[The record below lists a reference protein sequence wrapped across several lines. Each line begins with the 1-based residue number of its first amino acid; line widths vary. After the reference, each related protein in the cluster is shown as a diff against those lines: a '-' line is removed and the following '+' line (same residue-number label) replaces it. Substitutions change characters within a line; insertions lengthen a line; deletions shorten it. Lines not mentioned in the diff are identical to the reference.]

1 MQGKTRANQVSALL
15 SNWTIAEKSLQSALN
30 STGVAVNENKIYLDS
45 IQGRLATLKATAQ
58 GFANDI
64 IDPNWIKWVVTLG
77 DYLVRGFD
85 FIMTIDDKAFKGLID
100 LLSEQTSGLKELQ
113 DVFLLPELSDR
124 FKMLEKYVEIF
135 GKIPSLIGAITAAL
149 TIARKQTAILPSNI
163 VADKKKERT
172 YNKPLIGNVDKS
184 VFDNFNENVFNNGNS
199 DEYKRLLG
207 YVSESQPTFGK
218 AKDSLDDYLSSCI
231 KLNEEANP
239 ENYKKFIQEK
249 AQENYG
255 GFFGLM
261 RFNEDYNKLRQS
273 EQPEV
278 TPAVDGNTLQDDIQ
292 DVMEDSAENSGQ
304 FFEEMIA
311 RAAENGTEEQQKAT
325 VRRYKRKNRRA
336 RRAEERN
343 VSANVFAAPDEL
355 TGQISRPV
363 NRRSRAFEFSDVE
376 QLIENL
382 NIDQEQIDRAE
393 ASLPPL
399 TLEFRGQIDDQQIQ
413 EATQDVQE
421 AAESAANNSED
432 SGIVDTLI
440 ESGIEAMS
448 ETTLETSEDS
458 NEQLD
463 NLQEGI
469 EQVNEQSQD
478 TQDNMESVAE
488 QTGDATDAQR
498 GMLAAISGLHP
509 EYEAWRRQNPDGN
522 MQQYAGQLIK
532 TKAAQFAAQA
542 GQAAFNAAVSFGISA
557 IITGIV
563 SQLTSAINYYKDL
576 AEAGKELSDQFEKST
591 EELDD
596 FVEKFKEY
604 KEQLYSG
611 NLTEAEAYDTR
622 SKLLDLQQ
630 QMIDTYGEEV
640 NGINLV
646 NGSLES
652 QIQLMEK
659 LGGSKSSNYLS
670 ENAQAINQAEKALD
684 KPRWFAPKMSVNT
697 SMENW
702 FANDYQIEQSKLT
715 GLTTPDA
722 FGYQGEEVA
731 NEVNRI
737 IKKSG
742 LTFTGGFLSA
752 VNMTDTETIEAW
764 ETLATEL
771 RKSKLI
777 DTNEI
782 ESLLN
787 QISEEINDL
796 NDETYQNN
804 MAIKQQASIARIM
817 ENDDYLTTYD
827 DITTEIEN
835 YRDAIARG
843 DQAFAAQSLQ
853 TLKNFETN
861 ISNDSEMDKW
871 VREYFLEMFD
881 GISQQMR
888 EAEYRDQL
896 SQNNSEAKNNAQN
909 IISQYFEG
917 MDDQTIK
924 AVQVGTEE
932 YNALMD
938 LVDESPVESIEELI
952 NAWVELGLV
961 ESKVVDETQQTAK
974 SFEQQSE
981 EISKQ
986 LSNVDAVDSAM
997 NTLMSGGELDYSILT
1012 SLLKIYPELIDDL
1025 EMTQRGY
1032 KVSTEALQKMRN
1044 AQLKDVKLDI
1054 TENISEAR
1062 KEIRKLYKDNQ
1073 KLNEKI
1079 TDNKQTKK
1087 SLADWKNTISEVDN
1101 EIGNIRHQMQLN
1113 EFTGIT
1119 GLTNE
1124 INDISAEISEA
1135 EQHIANGDY
1144 VEQYTNKLN
1153 GLKQEYSQVS
1163 DAIQETKTENK
1174 HLFDDMERRAGT
1186 TNYETMEN
1194 QLEQN
1199 VKYREQV
1206 IAAQE
1211 QEGFVLDENNNLVTK
1226 QGKTYQDITKENE
1239 NYNKKIDENNK
1250 QIKQQNRLIKQ
1261 QQFLWRSLAAD
1272 LPDYPSQVKEVV
1284 EEGKTTTD
1292 LVAQMNEEYD
1302 KYGSISISTATQFM
1316 ESIPNWMDYIS
1327 IDENGVISMVD
1338 GVYEE
1343 ILDEATGYTEKM
1355 EKLNIAESGITAG
1368 KDIVGDKTLKTLINQ
1383 YKRSGVDV
1391 EYNDQEDFLTNL
1403 DTLRTALMKSNKLD
1417 DTVATTLD
1425 QLEAE
1430 YIDALAEL
1438 DSAKN
1443 AKTMLDKA
1451 KNSVI
1456 QHEDVTEFEK
1466 QVEDWNKQ
1474 VQNDQLSEN
1483 DFADLYNEALNNIKD
1498 NPYYDEDDQKKIE
1511 EFLTTNRSQLKD
1523 ASQRTFDDAK
1533 LIIDN
1538 AREDLQMSIL
1548 EYKDAYK
1555 ALNETYFGP
1564 NSLLG
1569 NTEDGK
1575 KQYAENLREIEKL
1588 SSEAYDN
1595 IISRFQSSIDF
1606 GKIIDPNII
1615 NDLADVFKGQELPD
1629 AVAQVIQK
1637 GIETGIWNATDLA
1650 TVAPYLTEA
1659 LLAGSDVNSEA
1670 YQNAINQQKDYVISA
1685 FEDEKTQLDNQL
1697 EAGLISSGDFIDEY
1711 TKLWEKYYKDKKE
1724 FAEEDLQTQKD
1735 ILEAQK
1741 NQIQEQIDAL
1751 EAYSETQ
1758 TEPYQAEIDAL
1769 NEVKDKYSEVMDEK
1783 IDALQK
1789 QKDALDKINEEQER
1803 ENDLLEKKKALEKAS
1818 IKNRIVLTNNG
1829 WEARRDEE
1837 AYNEAK
1843 KEYED
1848 AKKTEQTELLEQQIE
1863 ALQNEKEAREKSI
1876 EKEITAREDAISKI
1890 EAPINNLTKVLAAL
1904 IAEQHNIDPKFIAD
1918 ALSSKSGQD
1927 AIDILNRELGF
1938 SQRQEAQYGV
1948 DVPNDLLT
1956 VDDARDIAKDAAKN
1970 NKTTDE
1976 YAAGLGLSL
1985 GEAVTDANQKAIDE
1999 LLAEYNKLVANRKAK
2014 GSDYEFEGHIGKVDY
2029 NNRPINLNEDDYNT
2043 LLGTTLSYESIAN
2056 MFDEYLKGNNI
2067 ESEELWN
2074 ICEALWD
2081 IVETNE
2087 NMHFNVSPLRPDG
2100 TAITNLNGNDDQF
2113 FGGIYDYILSQLT
2126 NGIRLEDMDIFMGG
2140 NYASGDEA
2148 ARAAQEAH
2156 NDSARIYDLE
2166 ADILRRL
2173 IALGYD
2179 VNKLDGVKYTGEIP
2193 VQANNNNKNSA
2204 TSNTQHAAD
2213 NTDLNTNTTSTD
2225 KNTEAL
2231 NDLTTAITG
2240 IDNNTAEADTVTAGG
2255 FNLVADPETGKLTKK
2270 PIMVG
2275 DKQIEGQKIRAVTK
2289 SEWGKK
2295 HNKNEWSPNN
2305 KNIVPLDSLDMSFI
2319 TDSKLLG
2326 FVNAARNWT
2335 SNIRQGMINIPRA
2348 ADIAATSL
2356 VQPTATVGAPVF
2368 NCNITVEGNADKKT
2382 VQAFKTEL
2390 HNELCEYTDQLYN
2403 SLHNS
2408 FIRQKN
2414 KK

>member
-255 GFFGLM
+255 GFFGLL

-278 TPAVDGNTLQDDIQ
+278 TPAVDGNTLQDEIQ
-292 DVMEDSAENSGQ
+292 DVMESSAENSGQ

-311 RAAENGTEEQQKAT
+311 QAAENGTEEQQKAT
-325 VRRYKRKNRRA
+325 VRRYKRKNRQE

-343 VSANVFAAPDEL
+343 VSANVFATPDEL
-355 TGQISRPV
+355 EDRISRPV

-432 SGIVDTLI
+432 SGIIDTMI
-440 ESGIEAMS
+440 ESGTEAMT
-448 ETTLETSEDS
+448 EATFETSEDS

-488 QTGDATDAQR
+488 QTGDATNAQR
-498 GMLAAISGLHP
+498 GMLAAISRLHP
-509 EYEAWRRQNPDGN
+509 EFAAWKQQNPDGT
-522 MQQYAGQLIK
+522 MQQYAGKLLQ
-532 TKAAQFAAQA
+532 TKAAQFGAQA
-542 GQAAFNAAVSFGISA
+542 AQAAFNAAVSWGISA
-557 IITGIV
+557 IITGLV

-611 NLTEAEAYDTR
+611 TLTESEAYDTR

-630 QMIDTYGEEV
+630 KMIDTYGEEV

-652 QIQLMEK
+652 QISLMER
-659 LGGSKSSNYLS
+659 LGGQKASDYLS
-670 ENAQAINQAEKALD
+670 ENASAIRNAEKQLD
-684 KPRWFAPKMSVNT
+684 KPVMNSIIT
-697 SMENW
+697 SGAE
-702 FANDYQIEQSKLT
+702 KLYRRSHQ
-715 GLTTPDA
+715 
-722 FGYQGEEVA
+722 GYKGYKNKQTEDEIR
-731 NEVNRI
+731 RI
-737 IKKSG
+737 IKQSG
-742 LTFTGGFLSA
+742 ISLDATSLTADG
-752 VNMTDTETIEAW
+752 MTTEDAIEAW
-764 ETLATEL
+764 TTLATEI
-771 RKSKLI
+771 RKSPLLDNDEFATLLDSISK
-777 DTNEI
+777 EI
-782 ESLLN
+782 EALDN
-787 QISEEINDL
+787 
-796 NDETYQNN
+796 ETYQNN
-804 MAIKQQASIARIM
+804 QTIKQQASIARIM

-827 DITTEIEN
+827 EITTEIEN

-853 TLKNFETN
+853 TLKNFETS

-888 EAEYRDQL
+888 EAEYRDL
-896 SQNNSEAKNNAQN
+896 LTQNNSEVKNNAQN

-932 YNALMD
+932 YNTLMD
-938 LVDESPVESIEELI
+938 LVDEAPVESIEELI
-952 NAWVELGLV
+952 NAWVELGMV
-961 ESKVVDETQQTAK
+961 ESKVVDETQQNVK

-986 LSNVDAVDSAM
+986 LSNVDTVDSAM
-997 NTLMSGGELDYSILT
+997 NTLMSGGELDYSTLT

-1062 KEIRKLYKDNQ
+1062 KEIRELYKDNQ
-1073 KLNEKI
+1073 KLNKKI
-1079 TDNKQTKK
+1079 TDNKQLKK
-1087 SLADWKNTISEVDN
+1087 SMTDWKDAISGLDGEIDN
-1101 EIGNIRHQMQLN
+1101 IKRQIQGYNYLDENGILNIDIDEFRSTRSLILKEIQKAKQN
-1113 EFTGIT
+1113 
-1119 GLTNE
+1119 
-1124 INDISAEISEA
+1124 
-1135 EQHIANGDY
+1135 IANGNNVEYYTQQLNVLQSDY
-1144 VEQYTNKLN
+1144 QKIKDIIQDNRKLT
-1153 GLKQEYSQVS
+1153 GEMFEY
-1163 DAIQETKTENK
+1163 
-1174 HLFDDMERRAGT
+1174 AGT
-1186 TNYETMEN
+1186 DDYERMSELLEIN
-1194 QLEQN
+1194 Q
-1199 VKYREQV
+1199 KYRDEV
-1206 IAAQE
+1206 VTAQE

-1261 QQFLWRSLAAD
+1261 QQFLWRSLAAG

-1284 EEGKTTTD
+1284 EDGKTTTD

-1316 ESIPNWMDYIS
+1316 ESMPNWMDYIS
-1327 IDENGVISMVD
+1327 IDKNGVISMVD

-1343 ILDEATGYTEKM
+1343 ILEEATGYTEKL
-1355 EKLNIAESGITAG
+1355 EKLDIAESSVTAG
-1368 KDIVGDKTLKTLINQ
+1368 KDIVGDKVLKTLINQ

-1403 DTLRTALMKSNKLD
+1403 DNLRTALMKSNKLD

-1425 QLEAE
+1425 QLETE

-1443 AKTMLDKA
+1443 AKAMLDKA

-1456 QHEDVTEFEK
+1456 QHEDVTKFEK
-1466 QVEDWNKQ
+1466 QVENWNKQ
-1474 VQNDQLSEN
+1474 VQNDQMSEN
-1483 DFADLYNEALNNIKD
+1483 EFANLYDNALNNIKD

-1511 EFLTTNRSQLKD
+1511 DFLTTNRSQLKD

-1548 EYKDAYK
+1548 EYKDAYT

-1595 IISRFQSSIDF
+1595 ITSRFQSAIDF

-1615 NDLADVFKGQELPD
+1615 NDLANVFKGQELPN

-1650 TVAPYLTEA
+1650 TIAPYLTEA

-1685 FEDEKTQLDNQL
+1685 FEYEKTQLDNQL

-1735 ILEAQK
+1735 ILEAHKSEIQK
-1741 NQIQEQIDAL
+1741 QIDAL
-1751 EAYSETQ
+1751 EAYSENQ
-1758 TEPYQAEIDAL
+1758 TEPYQNEIDAL
-1769 NEVKDKYSEVMDEK
+1769 NDVKDAYDDMMDDR
-1783 IDALQK
+1783 IDALEEEK
-1789 QKDALDKINEEQER
+1789 KAIEKKNDEQE
-1803 ENDLLEKKKALEKAS
+1803 EANDLQEKWLNLQKAS
-1818 IKNRIVLTNNG
+1818 MNKRLVYMGNG
-1829 WEARRDEE
+1829 GWQLKRDEE
-1837 AYNEAK
+1837 EYNNAKKEYDEAK
-1843 KEYED
+1843 KED
-1848 AKKTEQTELLEQQIE
+1848 ATSKLDKAIDK
-1863 ALQNEKEAREKSI
+1863 LQEEKEARDKAIDKDI
-1876 EKEITAREDAISKI
+1876 EAREDAIKRI
-1890 EAPINNLTKVLAAL
+1890 QKPIDDLTKVLTL
-1904 IAEQHNIDPKFIAD
+1904 LVTEQQNIDPEFIAQLLNTESAD
-1918 ALSSKSGQD
+1918 EALALINKKNSFGQ
-1927 AIDILNRELGF
+1927 E
-1938 SQRQEAQYGV
+1938 QEAKYGV
-1948 DVPNDLLT
+1948 DANYDQLT
-1956 VDDARDIAKDAAKN
+1956 TETINKLAKEAEKRN
-1970 NKTTDE
+1970 QTLDE
-1976 YAAGLGLSL
+1976 YAKSLGLNLS
-1985 GEAVTDANQKAIDE
+1985 ETVTNANQNTIDK
-1999 LLAEYNKLVANRKAK
+1999 LLDEYNKLVSDRKSK
-2014 GSDYEFEGHIGKVDY
+2014 GSDYGEVGHIGKVDY

-2067 ESEELWN
+2067 ESKELWN

-2140 NYASGDEA
+2140 NYASGEIADK
-2148 ARAAQEAH
+2148 AAQEAH
-2156 NDSARIYDLE
+2156 NDSAKMYDQE
-2166 ADILRRL
+2166 AEILRQL

-2179 VNKLDGVKYTGEIP
+2179 VNQLDGVKYTGEIP
-2193 VQANNNNKNSA
+2193 NQPETK
-2204 TSNTQHAAD
+2204 D
-2213 NTDLNTNTTSTD
+2213 NTKSTD
-2225 KNTEAL
+2225 ANTDAINKNTEAVEKAAA
-2231 NDLTTAITG
+2231 TTADT
-2240 IDNNTAEADTVTAGG
+2240 TADAT
-2255 FNLVADPETGKLTKK
+2255 ETNKNFDANSYLIGSN
-2270 PIMVG
+2270 
-2275 DKQIEGQKIRAVTK
+2275 DKQILNDGKPIKPLTHDEWAKKHKVSEWAPDGKHVNENMTMEQYEQLKKGQKNGIIPA
-2289 SEWGKK
+2289 S
-2295 HNKNEWSPNN
+2295 
-2305 KNIVPLDSLDMSFI
+2305 IVDIADI
-2319 TDSKLLG
+2319 TDEQLKQFLE
-2326 FVNAARNWT
+2326 AIQ
-2335 SNIRQGMINIPRA
+2335 SNTKITPQNISP
-2348 ADIAATSL
+2348 TTTTT
-2356 VQPTATVGAPVF
+2356 TATAAEAINQNVTNAPII
-2368 NCNITVEGNADKKT
+2368 NQTITIEGSADKKT
-2382 VQAFKTEL
+2382 IAEFKTVMDDKLVECMNYL
-2390 HNELCEYTDQLYN
+2390 GTSMNN
-2403 SLHNS
+2403 A
-2408 FIRQKN
+2408 FMRQIN
-2414 KK
+2414 KS

>member
-100 LLSEQTSGLKELQ
+100 FLSEQTSGLKELQ

-163 VADKKKERT
+163 IADKKKERT

-255 GFFGLM
+255 GFFGLL
-261 RFNEDYNKLRQS
+261 RFNEDYNSLRQS

-278 TPAVDGNTLQDDIQ
+278 TPAVDSNTLQDEIQ
-292 DVMEDSAENSGQ
+292 DVMENSAETSEQ

-311 RAAENGTEEQQKAT
+311 RATENGTEEQEKAT
-325 VRRYKRKNRRA
+325 VRRYKRKNRQK

-343 VSANVFAAPDEL
+343 VSTNVFATPDEL
-355 TGQISRPV
+355 AGRISRPV
-363 NRRSRAFEFSDVE
+363 NRRSRAFEFSDAQ
-376 QLIENL
+376 QLIERL
-382 NIDQEQIDRAE
+382 DIDQEQIDRAE
-393 ASLPPL
+393 DSLPPL

-440 ESGIEAMS
+440 ESGTEAMN
-448 ETTLETSEDS
+448 EATLETSEES
-458 NEQLD
+458 SEQLD

-469 EQVNEQSQD
+469 AQVNEQSQD

-488 QTGDATDAQR
+488 QTGDATNAQR

-532 TKAAQFAAQA
+532 TKVAQFAAQA
-542 GQAAFNAAVSFGISA
+542 GQAAFNAAVSWGISA
-557 IITGIV
+557 IITGLV

-576 AEAGKELSDQFEKST
+576 AESGKELSDQFEKST

-611 NLTEAEAYDTR
+611 TLTESEAYDTR

-652 QIQLMEK
+652 QMQLMEK

-684 KPRWFAPKMSVNT
+684 KSRWFAPKTSVGT

-702 FANDYQIEQSKLT
+702 FANDYSIAQHKLT
-715 GLTTPDA
+715 GLTTPGA

-742 LTFTGGFLSA
+742 LTFTEGYLSA

-853 TLKNFETN
+853 TLKNFETS

-888 EAEYRDQL
+888 EAEYRDLL

-961 ESKVVDETQQTAK
+961 EPKVVDETQQTAK

-981 EISKQ
+981 EISQQ
-986 LSNVDAVDSAM
+986 LSNVNAVDSAM
-997 NTLMSGGELDYSILT
+997 NTLMSGGELDYSTLT

-1025 EMTQRGY
+1025 EMTQKGY

-1062 KEIRKLYKDNQ
+1062 QKIRKLYKDNQ
-1073 KLNEKI
+1073 NLNKKI
-1079 TDNKQTKK
+1079 ADNKQTKK
-1087 SLADWKNTISEVDN
+1087 SLADWKSAISEVDN

-1119 GLTNE
+1119 ELTNE
-1124 INDISAEISEA
+1124 FNDISAQIQNA
-1135 EQHIANGDY
+1135 EQHISDGDD
-1144 VEQYTNKLN
+1144 VEFFTYQLSN
-1153 GLKQEYSQVS
+1153 LKEEYQQV
-1163 DAIQETKTENK
+1163 DTAIQEVKNENQD
-1174 HLFDDMERRAGT
+1174 LFEDMERRAGT
-1186 TNYETMEN
+1186 TDYEAMKN

-1239 NYNKKIDENNK
+1239 SYNKKIDENNK
-1250 QIKQQNRLIKQ
+1250 QIEQQNRLIKQ
-1261 QQFLWRSLAAD
+1261 QQFLWRSLAAG

-1284 EEGKTTTD
+1284 ENGKTTTD

-1316 ESIPNWMDYIS
+1316 ESMPNWMDYIS

-1338 GVYEE
+1338 GVYEK

-1355 EKLNIAESGITAG
+1355 EKLNIAESSITSG
-1368 KDIVGDKTLKTLINQ
+1368 KDMVGDITLKTLINWH
-1383 YKRSGVDV
+1383 KRSGVDI
-1391 EYNDQEDFLTNL
+1391 EYNDQEDYLTNL
-1403 DTLRTALMKSNKLD
+1403 DNLRTALMKSDKLD
-1417 DTVATTLD
+1417 DKVAAQLD
-1425 QLEAE
+1425 RLETE

-1438 DSAKN
+1438 DSAKS
-1443 AKTMLDKA
+1443 AKEMLDKA

-1456 QHEDVTEFEK
+1456 QHEDVTNFEK

-1474 VQNDQLSEN
+1474 VQNDQMSEN
-1483 DFADLYNEALNNIKD
+1483 EFANLYDNELNNIKD

-1511 EFLTTNRSQLKD
+1511 DFLTTNRSQLKD

-1538 AREDLQMSIL
+1538 AREDLQMSVL
-1548 EYKDAYK
+1548 EYRDAYA
-1555 ALNETYFGP
+1555 ALNEKYYAPGKD
-1564 NSLLG
+1564 LG
-1569 NTEDGK
+1569 NTEDDK
-1575 KQYAENLREIEKL
+1575 KQYAANLREIEKL

-1595 IISRFQSSIDF
+1595 ITSRFQSAIDF

-1615 NDLADVFKGQELPD
+1615 NDLTDVFKGQELPD

-1650 TVAPYLTEA
+1650 TIAPYLTEA

-1670 YQNAINQQKDYVISA
+1670 YQNAISQQKDYVISA
-1685 FEDEKTQLDNQL
+1685 FEYEKTQLDNQL

-1735 ILEAQK
+1735 ILEAHKSEIQK
-1741 NQIQEQIDAL
+1741 QIDAL
-1751 EAYSETQ
+1751 EAYSENQ
-1758 TEPYQAEIDAL
+1758 TEPYQNEIDAL
-1769 NEVKDKYSEVMDEK
+1769 NDVKDAYDDMMDDR
-1783 IDALQK
+1783 IDALEEEK
-1789 QKDALDKINEEQER
+1789 KAIEKKNEEQE
-1803 ENDLLEKKKALEKAS
+1803 EANDLQEKWLNLQKAS
-1818 IKNRIVLTNNG
+1818 MNKRLVYMGNG
-1829 WEARRDEE
+1829 GWQLKRDEE
-1837 AYNEAK
+1837 EYNNAKKEYDEAK
-1843 KEYED
+1843 KED
-1848 AKKTEQTELLEQQIE
+1848 ATAKIDEAIEKLEE
-1863 ALQNEKEAREKSI
+1863 EKEARDKAIDEDI
-1876 EKEITAREDAISKI
+1876 EERNKAIDRIQK
-1890 EAPINNLTKVLAAL
+1890 PIDNLTKAL
-1904 IAEQHNIDPKFIAD
+1904 TRMMAEQNNIDPQFLEK
-1918 ALSSKSGQD
+1918 
-1927 AIDILNRELGF
+1927 ILNSKDGTEALDFYNQGLAF
-1938 SQRQEAQYGV
+1938 SQQQEAKYGV
-1948 DVPNDLLT
+1948 DVPNNTLT
-1956 VDDARDIAKDAAKN
+1956 VGDAKAIAEEVAKN
-1970 NKTTDE
+1970 NQTSQQKAENTGLNLGGKDTNTS
-1976 YAAGLGLSL
+1976 AAETKDDTKS
-1985 GEAVTDANQKAIDE
+1985 TDANTDAI
-1999 LLAEYNKLVANRKAK
+1999 N
-2014 GSDYEFEGHIGKVDY
+2014 
-2029 NNRPINLNEDDYNT
+2029 
-2043 LLGTTLSYESIAN
+2043 
-2056 MFDEYLKGNNI
+2056 
-2067 ESEELWN
+2067 
-2074 ICEALWD
+2074 
-2081 IVETNE
+2081 
-2087 NMHFNVSPLRPDG
+2087 
-2100 TAITNLNGNDDQF
+2100 
-2113 FGGIYDYILSQLT
+2113 
-2126 NGIRLEDMDIFMGG
+2126 
-2140 NYASGDEA
+2140 
-2148 ARAAQEAH
+2148 
-2156 NDSARIYDLE
+2156 
-2166 ADILRRL
+2166 
-2173 IALGYD
+2173 
-2179 VNKLDGVKYTGEIP
+2179 
-2193 VQANNNNKNSA
+2193 
-2204 TSNTQHAAD
+2204 
-2213 NTDLNTNTTSTD
+2213 
-2225 KNTEAL
+2225 KNTEAVEKAAATTADTMAAATETNKNFDANSYLIDSNGEQVL
-2231 NDLTTAITG
+2231 NDGKPIKALTHDEWAKKHKVSEWATPGRSVNENMTMEQYETLKKGQKNGIIPASIVDIADITDAQLKQFLEAIQSNTK
-2240 IDNNTAEADTVTAGG
+2240 IAPQNVNTAMKPIADMANEAIQTYNSSPIINFSVQVDGS
-2255 FNLVADPETGKLTKK
+2255 ADEKTIQAMETKIGNMLISYTDKLTSS
-2270 PIMVG
+2270 I
-2275 DKQIEGQKIRAVTK
+2275 
-2289 SEWGKK
+2289 
-2295 HNKNEWSPNN
+2295 
-2305 KNIVPLDSLDMSFI
+2305 
-2319 TDSKLLG
+2319 
-2326 FVNAARNWT
+2326 
-2335 SNIRQGMINIPRA
+2335 
-2348 ADIAATSL
+2348 ATS
-2356 VQPTATVGAPVF
+2356 
-2368 NCNITVEGNADKKT
+2368 
-2382 VQAFKTEL
+2382 
-2390 HNELCEYTDQLYN
+2390 
-2403 SLHNS
+2403 SLR
-2408 FIRQKN
+2408 RQN
-2414 KK
+2414 KS

>member
-100 LLSEQTSGLKELQ
+100 FLSEQTSGLKELQ

-163 VADKKKERT
+163 VAEKKKERT

-255 GFFGLM
+255 GFFGLL

-278 TPAVDGNTLQDDIQ
+278 TPAVDGNTLQDEIQ
-292 DVMEDSAENSGQ
+292 DVMEDSAETSEQ
-304 FFEEMIA
+304 FFEEMIT
-311 RAAENGTEEQQKAT
+311 RAAENGTEAQEKAT
-325 VRRYKRKNRRA
+325 ARRYKHKNRQE

-343 VSANVFAAPDEL
+343 VSTNAFATPDEL
-355 TGQISRPV
+355 AGQISRPV

-382 NIDQEQIDRAE
+382 DIDQEQIDRAE

-399 TLEFRGQIDDQQIQ
+399 TLEFRGRIDDQQIQ

-421 AAESAANNSED
+421 AAESAANDSED
-432 SGIVDTLI
+432 SGIIDTMI
-440 ESGIEAMS
+440 ESGAEAMS
-448 ETTLETSEDS
+448 EATLETSEDS

-488 QTGDATDAQR
+488 QTGDATNAQR
-498 GMLAAISGLHP
+498 GMLAAISRLHP
-509 EYEAWRRQNPDGN
+509 EFAAWKQQNPDGT
-522 MQQYAGQLIK
+522 MQQYAGKLLQ
-532 TKAAQFAAQA
+532 TKAAQFGAQA
-542 GQAAFNAAVSFGISA
+542 AQAAFNAAVSWGISA
-557 IITGIV
+557 IITGLV
-563 SQLTSAINYYKDL
+563 SQFASAINYYKDL

-611 NLTEAEAYDTR
+611 TLTESEAYDTR

-684 KPRWFAPKMSVNT
+684 NPRWFAPKMSVGLPI
-697 SMENW
+697 ENL
-702 FANDYQIEQSKLT
+702 FANDYSIAQHKLT
-715 GLTTPDA
+715 GLTTPSA

-742 LTFTGGFLSA
+742 LTFTGGYLSA

-853 TLKNFETN
+853 TLKNFETS

-888 EAEYRDQL
+888 EAEYRDLL

-938 LVDESPVESIEELI
+938 LVDEAPVESIEELI
-952 NAWVELGLV
+952 NAWVELGMV
-961 ESKVVDETQQTAK
+961 ESKVVDETQQNVK

-997 NTLMSGGELDYSILT
+997 NTLMSGGELDYSTLT

-1062 KEIRKLYKDNQ
+1062 QEIRKLYKDNQ
-1073 KLNEKI
+1073 NLNKKI
-1079 TDNKQTKK
+1079 ADNKQLKK
-1087 SLADWKNTISEVDN
+1087 SMTDWKD
-1101 EIGNIRHQMQLN
+1101 
-1113 EFTGIT
+1113 
-1119 GLTNE
+1119 
-1124 INDISAEISEA
+1124 AISEA
-1135 EQHIANGDY
+1135 DGEINNIKRQIQGYNYLDENGILNIDINEFRSTRSLILKEMQKAKQNIANGGNVEYYTQQLDVLQSDY
-1144 VEQYTNKLN
+1144 QKI
-1153 GLKQEYSQVS
+1153 K
-1163 DAIQETKTENK
+1163 DIIQENRKLTSEMFEYTGT
-1174 HLFDDMERRAGT
+1174 DDYERMS
-1186 TNYETMEN
+1186 ELLEIN
-1194 QLEQN
+1194 Q
-1199 VKYREQV
+1199 KYRDGV
-1206 IAAQE
+1206 VTAQE

-1239 NYNKKIDENNK
+1239 SYNKKIDENNK
-1250 QIKQQNRLIKQ
+1250 QIEQQNRLIKQ
-1261 QQFLWRSLAAD
+1261 QQFLWRSLAAG

-1284 EEGKTTTD
+1284 ENGKTTTD

-1316 ESIPNWMDYIS
+1316 ESMPNWMDYIS

-1338 GVYEE
+1338 GVYEK

-1355 EKLNIAESGITAG
+1355 EKLNIAESSITSG
-1368 KDIVGDKTLKTLINQ
+1368 KDMVGDITLKTLINWH
-1383 YKRSGVDV
+1383 KRSGVDI
-1391 EYNDQEDFLTNL
+1391 EYNDQEDYLTNL
-1403 DTLRTALMKSNKLD
+1403 DNLRTALMKSDKLD
-1417 DTVATTLD
+1417 DKVAAQLD
-1425 QLEAE
+1425 RLETE

-1438 DSAKN
+1438 DSAKS
-1443 AKTMLDKA
+1443 AKEMLDKA

-1456 QHEDVTEFEK
+1456 QHEDVTNFEK
-1466 QVEDWNKQ
+1466 QVENWNKQ
-1474 VQNDQLSEN
+1474 VQNDQMSEN
-1483 DFADLYNEALNNIKD
+1483 EFATLYNNALNDIKD

-1511 EFLTTNRSQLKD
+1511 DFLTTNRSQLKD

-1548 EYKDAYK
+1548 EYKDAYT

-1575 KQYAENLREIEKL
+1575 KQYAANLREIEKL

-1595 IISRFQSSIDF
+1595 ITSRFQSAIDF
-1606 GKIIDPNII
+1606 GKIIDQNII
-1615 NDLADVFKGQELPD
+1615 NDLANVFKGQELPD

-1650 TVAPYLTEA
+1650 TIAPYLTEA

-1670 YQNAINQQKDYVISA
+1670 YQNAINQQKDYMISA
-1685 FEDEKTQLDNQL
+1685 FEYEKTQLDNQL

-1735 ILEAQK
+1735 ILEAHKSEIQK
-1741 NQIQEQIDAL
+1741 QIDAL
-1751 EAYSETQ
+1751 EAYSENQ
-1758 TEPYQAEIDAL
+1758 TEPYQNEIDAL
-1769 NEVKDKYSEVMDEK
+1769 NDVKDAYDDMMDDR
-1783 IDALQK
+1783 IDALEEEK
-1789 QKDALDKINEEQER
+1789 KAIEKKNEEQE
-1803 ENDLLEKKKALEKAS
+1803 EANDLQEKWLNLQKAS
-1818 IKNRIVLTNNG
+1818 MNKRLVYMGNG
-1829 WEARRDEE
+1829 GWQLKRDEE
-1837 AYNEAK
+1837 EYNNAKKEYDEAK
-1843 KEYED
+1843 KED
-1848 AKKTEQTELLEQQIE
+1848 ATAKIDEAIEKLEE
-1863 ALQNEKEAREKSI
+1863 EKEARDKAIDKDI
-1876 EKEITAREDAISKI
+1876 EAREDAIKRI
-1890 EAPINNLTKVLAAL
+1890 QKPIDDLTKVLTL
-1904 IAEQHNIDPKFIAD
+1904 LVTEQQNIDPEFIAQLLNTESAD
-1918 ALSSKSGQD
+1918 EALALINKKNGFGQ
-1927 AIDILNRELGF
+1927 E
-1938 SQRQEAQYGV
+1938 QEAKYGV
-1948 DVPNDLLT
+1948 DANYDQLT
-1956 VDDARDIAKDAAKN
+1956 TETI
-1970 NKTTDE
+1970 NKLTKEAEKRNQTLDE
-1976 YAAGLGLSL
+1976 YAKSLGLNLS
-1985 GEAVTDANQKAIDE
+1985 EATTATSNQPESKDNTKSTDANTDAI
-1999 LLAEYNKLVANRKAK
+1999 N
-2014 GSDYEFEGHIGKVDY
+2014 
-2029 NNRPINLNEDDYNT
+2029 
-2043 LLGTTLSYESIAN
+2043 
-2056 MFDEYLKGNNI
+2056 
-2067 ESEELWN
+2067 
-2074 ICEALWD
+2074 
-2081 IVETNE
+2081 
-2087 NMHFNVSPLRPDG
+2087 
-2100 TAITNLNGNDDQF
+2100 
-2113 FGGIYDYILSQLT
+2113 
-2126 NGIRLEDMDIFMGG
+2126 
-2140 NYASGDEA
+2140 
-2148 ARAAQEAH
+2148 
-2156 NDSARIYDLE
+2156 
-2166 ADILRRL
+2166 
-2173 IALGYD
+2173 
-2179 VNKLDGVKYTGEIP
+2179 
-2193 VQANNNNKNSA
+2193 
-2204 TSNTQHAAD
+2204 
-2213 NTDLNTNTTSTD
+2213 
-2225 KNTEAL
+2225 KNTEAVEKAAATTTDTTADATETNKNFDANSYLIDSNGEQLL
-2231 NDLTTAITG
+2231 NDGKPIKALTHDEWAKKHKVSEWATPGRSVNENMTMEQYETLKKGQKNGIIPASIVDIADITDAQLKQFLGAIQSNTK
-2240 IDNNTAEADTVTAGG
+2240 IAPQNVNTAM
-2255 FNLVADPETGKLTKK
+2255 K
-2270 PIMVG
+2270 PI
-2275 DKQIEGQKIRAVTK
+2275 
-2289 SEWGKK
+2289 
-2295 HNKNEWSPNN
+2295 
-2305 KNIVPLDSLDMSFI
+2305 
-2319 TDSKLLG
+2319 
-2326 FVNAARNWT
+2326 
-2335 SNIRQGMINIPRA
+2335 
-2348 ADIAATSL
+2348 ADIANEAIQTYNNSPIINFSVQVDGSADEKTIQAMETKIGNMLINYTDKLTSSIATS
-2356 VQPTATVGAPVF
+2356 
-2368 NCNITVEGNADKKT
+2368 
-2382 VQAFKTEL
+2382 
-2390 HNELCEYTDQLYN
+2390 
-2403 SLHNS
+2403 SLR
-2408 FIRQKN
+2408 RQN
-2414 KK
+2414 KS

>member
-1 MQGKTRANQVSALL
+1 MKTRQNQASALI
-15 SNWTIAEKSLQSALN
+15 SNFTTAEKALNSALN

-85 FIMTIDDKAFKGLID
+85 FVMTIDDKAFKGLIS

-163 VADKKKERT
+163 VADKNKKRT

-249 AQENYG
+249 AQENYS
-255 GFFGLM
+255 GFFGLL
-261 RFNEDYNKLRQS
+261 RFNKDFNELRQS
-273 EQPEV
+273 ERPEV
-278 TPAVDGNTLQDDIQ
+278 TPAVDDNTLQDEIQ
-292 DVMEDSAENSGQ
+292 DIMENSAENSEQ
-304 FFEEMIA
+304 FFEEMIT
-311 RAAENGTEEQQKAT
+311 RAAENGTEAQEKAT
-325 VRRYKRKNRRA
+325 VRRYKRKNRQT

-355 TGQISRPV
+355 EGRISRPV
-363 NRRSRAFEFSDVE
+363 NRRSQSFEFSDAQ
-376 QLIENL
+376 QLIESL
-382 NIDQEQIDRAE
+382 DIDQEQIDRAE

-399 TLEFRGQIDDQQIQ
+399 TLEFRGQIDNQQIQ
-413 EATQDVQE
+413 EAAQDVQE

-432 SGIVDTLI
+432 SDIVDTLI
-440 ESGIEAMS
+440 ESGTEAMN
-448 ETTLETSEDS
+448 EATLETSEES
-458 NEQLD
+458 SEQLD

-469 EQVNEQSQD
+469 AQVNEQSQD
-478 TQDNMESVAE
+478 TQNNMESVAE
-488 QTGDATDAQR
+488 QTGDATNAQR

-522 MQQYAGQLIK
+522 MYQYAGQLIK

-542 GQAAFNAAVSFGISA
+542 GQAAFNAAVSWGISA
-557 IITGIV
+557 IITGLV
-563 SQLTSAINYYKDL
+563 SQFASAINYYKDL
-576 AEAGKELSDQFEKST
+576 AAAGKELSDQFEKST

-611 NLTEAEAYDTR
+611 TLTESEAYDTR

-684 KPRWFAPKMSVNT
+684 KPRWFAPKTSVGT

-702 FANDYQIEQSKLT
+702 FANDYQIEQPKLT

-742 LTFTGGFLSA
+742 LTFTAGYLSA

-777 DTNEI
+777 NTDDI
-782 ESLLN
+782 QSLLN

-804 MAIKQQASIARIM
+804 LAIKQQASIARIM

-924 AVQVGTEE
+924 AVQAGTEE

-938 LVDESPVESIEELI
+938 LVDEAPVESIEELI

-997 NTLMSGGELDYSILT
+997 NTLMSGGELDYSTLT

-1044 AQLKDVKLDI
+1044 AQLKDAKLDI

-1062 KEIRKLYKDNQ
+1062 KAIRELYKDNQ
-1073 KLNEKI
+1073 KLNKKI
-1079 TDNKQTKK
+1079 ADNKQTKK
-1087 SLADWKNTISEVDN
+1087 SLADWKSAISEVDN

-1119 GLTNE
+1119 ELTDE
-1124 INDISAEISEA
+1124 FNDISAQIQNA
-1135 EQHIANGDY
+1135 EQHISDGDD
-1144 VEQYTNKLN
+1144 VEFFTYQLSY
-1153 GLKQEYSQVS
+1153 LKEEYQQVGT
-1163 DAIQETKTENK
+1163 AIQEVKNENQN
-1174 HLFDDMERRAGT
+1174 LFEDMERRAGT
-1186 TNYETMEN
+1186 TDYEAMKN

-1206 IAAQE
+1206 ITAQE
-1211 QEGFVLDENNNLVTK
+1211 QEGFVLDENNDLVTK
-1226 QGKTYQDITKENE
+1226 QGKTYLDITKENE

-1250 QIKQQNRLIKQ
+1250 QIEQQNRLIKQ
-1261 QQFLWRSLAAD
+1261 QQFLWRSLAAG

-1284 EEGKTTTD
+1284 EDGKTTTD
-1292 LVAQMNEEYD
+1292 LVAQMNEEYE

-1316 ESIPNWMDYIS
+1316 ESMPNWMDYIS

-1338 GVYEE
+1338 GVYEK

-1355 EKLNIAESGITAG
+1355 EKLNIAESGITSG
-1368 KDIVGDKTLKTLINQ
+1368 KDMVGDITLKTLMNWH
-1383 YKRSGVDV
+1383 KRSGVDI
-1391 EYNDQEDFLTNL
+1391 EYNDQEDYLTNL
-1403 DTLRTALMKSNKLD
+1403 DNLRTALMKSNKLD
-1417 DTVATTLD
+1417 DKVAAQLD
-1425 QLEAE
+1425 RLETE

-1443 AKTMLDKA
+1443 AKAMLDKA

-1474 VQNDQLSEN
+1474 VQNDQMSEN
-1483 DFADLYNEALNNIKD
+1483 EFATLYNNALNDIKD

-1511 EFLTTNRSQLKD
+1511 DFLTTNRSQLKD

-1548 EYKDAYK
+1548 EYKDAYT

-1575 KQYAENLREIEKL
+1575 KQYAANLREIEKL

-1595 IISRFQSSIDF
+1595 ITSRFQSAIDF

-1650 TVAPYLTEA
+1650 TIAPYLSEA
-1659 LLAGSDVNSEA
+1659 LLAGSEVNTEA
-1670 YQNAINQQKDYVISA
+1670 YQNAIAQQKDYVISA
-1685 FEDEKTQLDNQL
+1685 FEDEKTQLENQL
-1697 EAGLISSGDFIDEY
+1697 EAGLISSSQFIDGL
-1711 TKLWEKYYKDKKE
+1711 TGLWETHYKDKKE

-1735 ILEAQK
+1735 ILEAHKSEIQK
-1741 NQIQEQIDAL
+1741 QIDAL

-1758 TEPYQAEIDAL
+1758 TEPYQNEIDAL
-1769 NEVKDKYSEVMDEK
+1769 NDVKDAYDDMMDTRL
-1783 IDALQK
+1783 DALEEEK
-1789 QKDALDKINEEQER
+1789 KAIEKKNEQQE
-1803 ENDLLEKKKALEKAS
+1803 EANDLQEKWLNLQKAS
-1818 IKNRIVLTNNG
+1818 MNKRLVYTGNG
-1829 WEARRDEE
+1829 GWQLKRDEE
-1837 AYNEAK
+1837 EYNNAKKEYDEAK
-1843 KEYED
+1843 KEEAT
-1848 AKKTEQTELLEQQIE
+1848 AKIDEAIEKLEE
-1863 ALQNEKEAREKSI
+1863 EKEARDKAIQTEI
-1876 EKEITAREDAISKI
+1876 EAREDAIAKI
-1890 EAPINNLTKVLAAL
+1890 QKPIDDLTKVLTL
-1904 IAEQHNIDPKFIAD
+1904 LVTEQQNIDPEFIAQLLKTESAD
-1918 ALSSKSGQD
+1918 EALALINKKNSFGQ
-1927 AIDILNRELGF
+1927 E
-1938 SQRQEAQYGV
+1938 QEAKYGV
-1948 DVPNDLLT
+1948 DANYDQLT
-1956 VDDARDIAKDAAKN
+1956 TETINKLAKEAEKRN
-1970 NKTTDE
+1970 QTLDE
-1976 YAAGLGLSL
+1976 YAKSLGLNLS
-1985 GEAVTDANQKAIDE
+1985 EAVTAENKKTVDK
-1999 LLAEYNKLVANRKAK
+1999 LLAEYNKLVADRKSK
-2014 GSDYEFEGHIGKVDY
+2014 GSDYEFEGHTGKVDY

-2043 LLGTTLSYESIAN
+2043 LLGTTVSYAEVAEK
-2056 MFDEYLKGNNI
+2056 FDEYLNSNNI
-2067 ESEELWN
+2067 NSTELRE
-2074 ICEALWD
+2074 ICKALWK
-2081 IVETNE
+2081 IVDTNE
-2087 NMHFNVSPLRPDG
+2087 NMHFNVTPLRPDG
-2100 TAITNLNGNDDQF
+2100 TAVTDLNADDDQF
-2113 FGGIYDYILSQLT
+2113 FDGIYDYIVSQLAS
-2126 NGIRLEDMDIFMGG
+2126 GIRLEDMDIFMGG
-2140 NYASGDEA
+2140 NYASGEEA
-2148 ARAAQEAH
+2148 DQAAQRAH
-2156 NDSARIYDLE
+2156 EDSAKMYDQE
-2166 ADILRRL
+2166 AEILKQL
-2173 IALGYD
+2173 VALGYD

-2193 VQANNNNKNSA
+2193 
-2204 TSNTQHAAD
+2204 TQPETQD
-2213 NTDLNTNTTSTD
+2213 NTKSTD
-2225 KNTEAL
+2225 ANTEAL
-2231 NDLTTAITG
+2231 NKNTEATKEAAATTTDTAAAMTETNKNFDASGYLIGSDGKQILNDGKPIKALTHDKWAERHKVSEWTTPGRSVNENMTMAQYETLKKGQKNGIIPASIVDVADITDAQLKQFLEAIQSNTKIAPQNITPMTTAT
-2240 IDNNTAEADTVTAGG
+2240 TATAAEAINQNVTNA
-2255 FNLVADPETGKLTKK
+2255 
-2270 PIMVG
+2270 
-2275 DKQIEGQKIRAVTK
+2275 
-2289 SEWGKK
+2289 
-2295 HNKNEWSPNN
+2295 PN
-2305 KNIVPLDSLDMSFI
+2305 I
-2319 TDSKLLG
+2319 TMN
-2326 FVNAARNWT
+2326 V
-2335 SNIRQGMINIPRA
+2335 
-2348 ADIAATSL
+2348 
-2356 VQPTATVGAPVF
+2356 
-2368 NCNITVEGNADKKT
+2368 TVEGSADEKT
-2382 VQAFKTEL
+2382 IQAMKTEVGNAL
-2390 HNELCEYTDQLYN
+2390 LSYTDKLI
-2403 SLHNS
+2403 SS
-2408 FIRQKN
+2408 VSVSSMRRQN
-2414 KK
+2414 QS